1 MYLVYSLKNN
11 KVVQTNEKPFVSY
24 DKNLYCE
31 CYVEELPKKTN
42 AQYFIV
48 ANVREETKVIKEA
61 YSQEETYWNEELG
74 VDEVKVVDYPAET
87 ITYLTCDIL
96 VKDRPH
102 ISEEVKAQMLA
113 KKQLKRYEERVEQ
126 LIRKKY
132 TISQELAILR
142 QRDSK
147 PIEFANYNAYAE
159 QCKGQA
165 KAEIY
170 GV

>member
-1 MYLVYSLKNN
+1 MYLIYSLKDN
-11 KVVQTNEKPFVSY
+11 KVIQTNNRPFLAY
-24 DKNLYCE
+24 DRNLYQE
-31 CYVEELPKKTN
+31 CYVENLPAKTN
-42 AQYFIV
+42 AQYYTI
-48 ANVREETKVIKEA
+48 ANVREVTKVIKET
-61 YSQEETYWNEELG
+61 YTQEENYYNEETGL
-74 VDEVKVVDYPAET
+74 DEVKVVEYPAVT
-87 ITYLTCDIL
+87 KTFLTCDIL
-96 VKDRPH
+96 VKDRPY